1 MTENTIHSQFGEI
14 TFDCIDSIPNDAL
27 LDELVDL
34 SVSLFENKPNHEYFS
49 ALKHKPALMLLAKNS
64 DNTLIACKIGYQ
76 YSDDVFYSW
85 IGGVHPK
92 FRKHGIAQYLM
103 QMQHEW
109 CLNNHFRLIRTKTLI
124 NNSIMYALNVKN
136 GFSVIGN
143 DVSGKHGP
151 KLIYTKLLSSNPED
165 RI

>member
-27 LDELVDL
+27 LDELVTL
-34 SVSLFENKPNHEYFS
+34 SVSLFENKPNHEYFN
-49 ALKHKPALMLLAKNS
+49 ALKHKPALMLLARTS
-64 DNTLIACKIGYQ
+64 DKTLIACKIGYQ

-85 IGGVHPK
+85 IGGVHPR
-92 FRKHGIAQYLM
+92 FREHGIAQHLM
-103 QMQHEW
+103 QMQHKW

-143 DVSGKHGP
+143 DVSGEHGP
-151 KLIYTKLLSSNPED
+151 KLIYSKLLSSNPQEQ
-165 RI
+165 I

>member
-1 MTENTIHSQFGEI
+1 MTGNTIHSQFGEI
-14 TFDCIDSIPNDAL
+14 TFDYIDSIHN
-27 LDELVDL
+27 DELLEELVNL
-34 SVSLFENKPNHEYFS
+34 SRSLFKNKPNYDYFS
-49 ALKHKPALMLLAKNS
+49 ALKHKPALILLARNS
-64 DNTLIACKIGYQ
+64 DNTLIAFKIGYQ

-92 FRKHGIAQYLM
+92 FRTHGIAQYLINI
-103 QMQHEW
+103 QHEW
-109 CLNNHFRLIRTKTLI
+109 CINHQYRLIRTKTLV

-143 DVSGKHGP
+143 DLSGKHGP
-151 KLIYTKLLSSNPED
+151 TLIYSKFLSLNPED